1 MIKNKRNK
9 GLGEK
14 KKKKKRKHYRQIE
27 LYRIRNSFLYN
38 NSKKNN
44 PLLSCCWANE

>member
-14 KKKKKRKHYRQIE
+14 KKKKKETLQAN
-27 LYRIRNSFLYN
+27 RIIQD
-38 NSKKNN
+38 
-44 PLLSCCWANE
+44 